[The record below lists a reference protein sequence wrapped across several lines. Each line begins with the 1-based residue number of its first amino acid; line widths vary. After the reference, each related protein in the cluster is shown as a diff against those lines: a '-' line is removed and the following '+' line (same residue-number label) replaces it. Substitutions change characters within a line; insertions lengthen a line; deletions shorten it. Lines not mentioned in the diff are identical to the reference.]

1 MKLAIASL
9 LVGSAAAFAPAAT
22 PMRNS
27 ALNMATETTTEKV
40 RHKLQ
45 IIKQLMLKN
54 LGEIWCCST
63 MHHEY
68 LITNRILD
76 LIVCSIRGRSSIGFV
91 EQR

>member
-40 RHKLQ
+40 RFIVQ
-45 IIKQLMLKN
+45 ICKTI
-54 LGEIWCCST
+54 
-63 MHHEY
+63 
-68 LITNRILD
+68 
-76 LIVCSIRGRSSIGFV
+76 F
-91 EQR
+91 